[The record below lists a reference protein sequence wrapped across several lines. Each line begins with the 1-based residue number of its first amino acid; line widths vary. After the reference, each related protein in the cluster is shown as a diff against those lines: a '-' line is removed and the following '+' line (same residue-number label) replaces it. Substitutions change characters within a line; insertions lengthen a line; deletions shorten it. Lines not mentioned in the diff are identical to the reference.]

1 MEPLL
6 ITIIT
11 IWKDFHKPHHTF
23 LKEHDDGQNHTGHQN
38 TLPQSLGP
46 HQHWHPRC
54 SILSL
59 FLLGPH
65 IQLATHPTLTSP
77 AQDASSHFVFPV
89 VLPRVAKGLFWA
101 PQVTPRSTHVAL
113 GRPMWLWEGQCGSGT
128 ARGPQRRLQPPPQV
142 EGPFAYEGPPRFLL
156 TEGSTVDL
164 LQKATISSQE
174 GL

>member
-23 LKEHDDGQNHTGHQN
+23 LKEHTTMGKTTPDTRILSH
-38 TLPQSLGP
+38 
-46 HQHWHPRC
+46 RVRVRI
-54 SILSL
+54 SIGTPDAASSL
-59 FLLGPH
+59 FLFAPH

-113 GRPMWLWEGQCGSGT
+113 GRPMWLWEGQCSSGT
-128 ARGPQRRLQPPPQV
+128 ARGPHRRL
-142 EGPFAYEGPPRFLL
+142 
-156 TEGSTVDL
+156 
-164 LQKATISSQE
+164 
-174 GL
+174 